1 MIERLKNELADE
13 RDKFEKLLENYE
25 IIEEEN

>member
-1 MIERLKNELADE
+1 MIERLKNELTDE
-13 RDKFEKLLENYE
+13 REKFEKLLENYE